1 MILFYSV
8 FCNHCKMLLEHI
20 KRYDKEKVI
29 KLVSID
35 DLRSRNI
42 NIESKIHSVP
52 AFMILPSKELL
63 FGKSVF
69 DYLLLPGRGILCST
83 QSTRLDKVVSG
94 ENDMIPLANTG
105 NGTLGSGSIGTG
117 GSGTSGTNGTN
128 GTNGGS
134 SDNEPIAFTLNTA
147 SFSDNFS
154 IIEDETKELNDKN
167 YNWDFITNDNNI
179 TDGIKNI
186 PTPINSDDGNGGGS
200 GGSGGGTKS
209 ERTSQSLEELKKLR
223 ETQF

>member
-8 FCNHCKMLLEHI
+8 FCNHSKMLLEHI

-35 DLRSRNI
+35 DLRNKNI

-63 FGKSVF
+63 FGKAVF

-83 QSTRLDKVVSG
+83 QSTRLDKVISG

-105 NGTLGSGSIGTG
+105 NGTLGSGSAGTG
-117 GSGTSGTNGTN
+117 TGTD
-128 GTNGGS
+128 GGA
-134 SDNEPIAFTLNTA
+134 SDSEPLAFTLNTA

-154 IIEDETKELNDKN
+154 IIEDETKELSDKN

-186 PTPINSDDGNGGGS
+186 PTPISDDSGS
-200 GGSGGGTKS
+200 GSGVNGGTKS
-209 ERTSQSLEELKKLR
+209 ERTSQSLEELKKMR
-223 ETQF
+223 DAQF

>member
-8 FCNHCKMLLEHI
+8 FCNHSKMLLEHI

-35 DLRSRNI
+35 DLRNRNI

-105 NGTLGSGSIGTG
+105 NGTLGSGSTGTG
-117 GSGTSGTNGTN
+117 GGTSGTSSASGV
-128 GTNGGS
+128 S
-134 SDNEPIAFTLNTA
+134 SDSEPMAFTLNTA

-186 PTPINSDDGNGGGS
+186 PTPINSDDSNSGS
-200 GGSGGGTKS
+200 GGTKS

-223 ETQF
+223 DTQF

>member
-8 FCNHCKMLLEHI
+8 FCNHSKMLLEHI
-20 KRYDKEKVI
+20 KRYDKEKMI

-35 DLRSRNI
+35 DLRNKNI

-63 FGKSVF
+63 FGKAVF

-83 QSTRLDKVVSG
+83 QSTRLDKAISG

-105 NGTLGSGSIGTG
+105 NGTLGSGSAGTA
-117 GSGTSGTNGTN
+117 SGTSDDSS
-128 GTNGGS
+128 GS
-134 SDNEPIAFTLNTA
+134 EPLAFTLNTA

-154 IIEDETKELNDKN
+154 IIEDETKELSDKN

-186 PTPINSDDGNGGGS
+186 ATPISDDSSGGGGS
-200 GGSGGGTKS
+200 GGSGGSGGTKS

-223 ETQF
+223 DAQF

>member
-105 NGTLGSGSIGTG
+105 NGTLGSGSG
-117 GSGTSGTNGTN
+117 GSGT
-128 GTNGGS
+128 GS
-134 SDNEPIAFTLNTA
+134 STSGVSGVSEPMAFTLNTA

-186 PTPINSDDGNGGGS
+186 PTPINSDDGNGSGS
-200 GGSGGGTKS
+200 GGTKS

>member
-20 KRYDKEKVI
+20 KRYDKDKII

-35 DLRSRNI
+35 DLRNKNI

-63 FGKSVF
+63 FGKAVF

-83 QSTRLDKVVSG
+83 QNTRMDK
-94 ENDMIPLANTG
+94 
-105 NGTLGSGSIGTG
+105 TLIGSSSDSSITG
-117 GSGTSGTNGTN
+117 GNDVLPLVNTPN
-128 GTNGGS
+128 
-134 SDNEPIAFTLNTA
+134 DDEPLAFTLNST

-167 YNWDFITNDNNI
+167 YKWDFITNDNNMS
-179 TDGIKNI
+179 DGINNININEDTSIKGNKNL
-186 PTPINSDDGNGGGS
+186 
-200 GGSGGGTKS
+200 
-209 ERTSQSLEELKKLR
+209 QSIEELQKLR
-223 ETQF
+223 DAQKF

>member
-35 DLRSRNI
+35 DLRSQNI

-63 FGKSVF
+63 FGKAVF
-69 DYLLLPGRGILCST
+69 DHLLLPGRGILCSS
-83 QSTRLDKVVSG
+83 QNTRMDKTGVG
-94 ENDMIPLANTG
+94 GAAGAAGAGIGGNGDNDVIPLNNT
-105 NGTLGSGSIGTG
+105 
-117 GSGTSGTNGTN
+117 
-128 GTNGGS
+128 S
-134 SDNEPIAFTLNTA
+134 SENELEPMAFTLNTA
-147 SFSDNFS
+147 SFSDKFS
-154 IIEDETKELNDKN
+154 IIEDETKELSDKN

-186 PTPINSDDGNGGGS
+186 TGNGDDMQS
-200 GGSGGGTKS
+200 TPKS
-209 ERTSQSLEELKKLR
+209 EKINQSMEDLIKFRDSQK
-223 ETQF
+223 F

>member
-1 MILFYSV
+1 MILFFSV
-8 FCNHCKMLLEHI
+8 YCNHCKMLLEHI

-35 DLRSRNI
+35 DLRNKNI

-63 FGKSVF
+63 FGKAVF
-69 DYLLLPGRGILCST
+69 DHLLLPGRGILCSS
-83 QSTRLDKVVSG
+83 QNTRMDK
-94 ENDMIPLANTG
+94 TG
-105 NGTLGSGSIGTG
+105 VG
-117 GSGTSGTNGTN
+117 GSGDNDIIPLNNTNN
-128 GTNGGS
+128 GSNGGNANS
-134 SDNEPIAFTLNTA
+134 EESEPLAFTLNTA
-147 SFSDNFS
+147 SFSDKFS

-186 PTPINSDDGNGGGS
+186 TGDDTQLSSKGEKINQSMEDLIKFRD
-200 GGSGGGTKS
+200 
-209 ERTSQSLEELKKLR
+209 SQK
-223 ETQF
+223 F

>member
-20 KRYDKEKVI
+20 KRYDKDKTI

-35 DLRSRNI
+35 DLRNQNI

-63 FGKSVF
+63 FGKAVF
-69 DYLLLPGRGILCST
+69 DHLLLPGRGILCSS
-83 QSTRLDKVVSG
+83 QNTRMDKTGIGGAGVGGSG
-94 ENDMIPLANTG
+94 ENDIIPLNNT
-105 NGTLGSGSIGTG
+105 
-117 GSGTSGTNGTN
+117 
-128 GTNGGS
+128 S
-134 SDNEPIAFTLNTA
+134 SDNDLEPLAFTLNSA

-167 YNWDFITNDNNI
+167 YNWDFITNDSNI

-186 PTPINSDDGNGGGS
+186 SGDDTQLSSKSDKTNQTMEDLI
-200 GGSGGGTKS
+200 KF
-209 ERTSQSLEELKKLR
+209 RDSQK
-223 ETQF
+223 F

>member
-1 MILFYSV
+1 
-8 FCNHCKMLLEHI
+8 MLLEHI

-35 DLRSRNI
+35 DLRSQNI

-63 FGKSVF
+63 FGKAVF
-69 DYLLLPGRGILCST
+69 DHLLLPGRGILCSS
-83 QSTRLDKVVSG
+83 QNTRMDK
-94 ENDMIPLANTG
+94 TG
-105 NGTLGSGSIGTG
+105 VLGASGTG
-117 GSGTSGTNGTN
+117 GTIGTADNDVIPLNNT
-128 GTNGGS
+128 S
-134 SDNEPIAFTLNTA
+134 SENESEPLAFTLNTA
-147 SFSDNFS
+147 SFSDRFS

-186 PTPINSDDGNGGGS
+186 TTDDPQTTAKNEKINQSMEDLIKFRD
-200 GGSGGGTKS
+200 
-209 ERTSQSLEELKKLR
+209 SQK
-223 ETQF
+223 F

>member
-8 FCNHCKMLLEHI
+8 YCNHCKMLLEHI

-35 DLRSRNI
+35 DLRNKNI

-69 DYLLLPGRGILCST
+69 DHLLLPGRGILCST
-83 QSTRLDKVVSG
+83 QSTRLDKAVSG

-105 NGTLGSGSIGTG
+105 NGTVGAGSISVGSGSSGGAGGTEG
-117 GSGTSGTNGTN
+117 D
-128 GTNGGS
+128 S
-134 SDNEPIAFTLNTA
+134 SEPMAFTLNTA

-154 IIEDETKELNDKN
+154 IIEDESKELNDKN

-186 PTPINSDDGNGGGS
+186 ATPISGDDTSGS
-200 GGSGGGTKS
+200 GGTKS
-209 ERTSQSLEELKKLR
+209 ERTSQSIEELKKLR
-223 ETQF
+223 DAQF

>member
-20 KRYDKEKVI
+20 KRYDKDKVI

-35 DLRSRNI
+35 DLRNQNI

-69 DYLLLPGRGILCST
+69 DHLLLPGRGILCST
-83 QSTRLDKVVSG
+83 QSTRLDKNANGGSG
-94 ENDMIPLANTG
+94 AGSGGGSNGSDSDVIPLANTK
-105 NGTLGSGSIGTG
+105 TEDDS
-117 GSGTSGTNGTN
+117 
-128 GTNGGS
+128 
-134 SDNEPIAFTLNTA
+134 EPMAFTLNNA

-154 IIEDETKELNDKN
+154 IIEDETKESNDKN
-167 YNWDFITNDNNI
+167 YKWDFITNDNNI
-179 TDGIKNI
+179 TDGIKNLTTI
-186 PTPINSDDGNGGGS
+186 DVNTGTTGTS
-200 GGSGGGTKS
+200 GMTATLKS
-209 ERTSQSLEELKKLR
+209 EKNTQSLEELKKAR
-223 ETQF
+223 DSQKF

>member
-1 MILFYSV
+1 
-8 FCNHCKMLLEHI
+8 MLLEHI

-35 DLRSRNI
+35 DLRNKNI

-69 DYLLLPGRGILCST
+69 DHLLLPGRGILCST
-83 QSTRLDKVVSG
+83 QSTRLDKNTGSSG
-94 ENDMIPLANTG
+94 SSGSGNVGSDSDVIPLTNTK
-105 NGTLGSGSIGTG
+105 T
-117 GSGTSGTNGTN
+117 
-128 GTNGGS
+128 
-134 SDNEPIAFTLNTA
+134 DNDDEPIAFTLNSA

-154 IIEDETKELNDKN
+154 IIEDETKESNDKN
-167 YNWDFITNDNNI
+167 YRWDFITNDSNI

-186 PTPINSDDGNGGGS
+186 VSSDSN
-200 GGSGGGTKS
+200 TTTMLKS
-209 ERTSQSLEELKKLR
+209 DKSSQSLEELKKARDSLK
-223 ETQF
+223 F